1 MTRNRF
7 SSRTSFVLRFA
18 VLFYVSL
25 LFAVPCC
32 LSFDVSDDVAAE
44 QQQEEK
50 EEQQEET
57 IVLNSADTVTI
68 LSEEEKDE
76 RIENS
81 SNHSFLLKNEA
92 VATGMTYSDIATE
105 RTALESPSS
114 DDPVRVVGDNKDEEQ
129 TVDTTATFDREEQTE
144 TDSNI
149 IHQEES
155 EENDPDQFS
164 SSEVPIIEETGESR
178 SDVEGEMTGST
189 EDDSNDDSGESEA
202 KEVVN
207 KEEDEKEDGPAE
219 DASMDDTEETTSA
232 AINDSGQPQKA
243 NVEMTGSTEDD
254 SNDDLGES
262 EAKEVVN
269 KEEYEKE
276 DGPAEDASMDDTE
289 ETTSAAINDSRQPQK
304 ANVEMTGSTEDDSN
318 DDLGE
323 SEAKE
328 VVNKEEYEKEDGP
341 AEDASMDDTEETT
354 SAAINDSRQPQKANV
369 DDAQNES
376 DKNQNKDDSFSEER
390 KAAKGTP
397 AARTVD
403 GDNEDTIID
412 LDNIDTAANDPT
424 QETLH
429 NKEEGSQEDKTESDR
444 ASTVTTKKDDS
455 TEGEQTTAEA
465 KEKEEGSGESA
476 PKGSLADFFAKAQ
489 SSSSSFENLAQQQQQ
504 INDVLYAQEQQQ
516 EPGKRLQQ
524 KQLPLQPEEKEF
536 SGAWGVYSEHKHVP
550 DMELL
555 YMVFK
560 SRVKKE
566 LGIPS
571 DAQLREAIFPLGI
584 GSDDDDEDDEN
595 QRPETPYLDTTNIT
609 GDDEGQ
615 QQPHSNNNDFV
626 EGLDDI
632 GKFFEGVDPPDEL
645 DVGASGSSI
654 QEVLMGKGRE
664 ILVKR
669 VRLGVQIVTRLFI
682 ATKNKLMKHF
692 SNDDGKSDH
701 GSMDEDQDGISFQEA
716 VIGIW
721 RAGRKVMFKIVEFV
735 DETIFAGGG
744 VVENVN
750 DDEDFI
756 AFRKANLGQDEGGM
770 P

>member
-232 AINDSGQPQKA
+232 AINDSG
-243 NVEMTGSTEDD
+243 
-254 SNDDLGES
+254 
-262 EAKEVVN
+262 
-269 KEEYEKE
+269 
-276 DGPAEDASMDDTE
+276 
-289 ETTSAAINDSRQPQK
+289 QPQK

-756 AFRKANLGQDEGGM
+756 AFRKANLGQDEGGI